1 MPLVFF
7 YISWKHQET
16 GGFLMFLEC
25 IEKDQWHKVGWHYS
39 ALFNVNYGDSWLKEN
54 QNFFLY

>member
-1 MPLVFF
+1 
-7 YISWKHQET
+7 
-16 GGFLMFLEC
+16 MFLEC